1 MNEPN
6 DKGYSAFFSQ
16 INSQIDD
23 FIGGLVPGG
32 NHRPVA
38 NH

>member
-23 FIGGLVPGG
+23 WFMVDGV
-32 NHRPVA
+32 
-38 NH
+38 